1 MIRFFG
7 GRPRFLLNMLS
18 SEKVVS
24 GEFDVVKKSLLLL
37 LVLLKPD
44 EFGVTLGG
52 TECEEGEEIRE
63 DGCPRLENSCIL

>member
-24 GEFDVVKKSLLLL
+24 GEFVVVKKSLLLL
-37 LVLLKPD
+37 LALLRPD
-44 EFGVTLGG
+44 KFGVTLGTACG
-52 TECEEGEEIRE
+52 EGEEMRE
-63 DGCPRLENSCIL
+63 DWCPRLENSCIL